1 MEKGLK
7 KTTKK
12 FAVPSFI
19 TKLYQILENPELES
33 IIKWTNNGR
42 AFVIRSMT
50 DFVNEVLPVYF
61 KHSNFAS
68 FVRQLNMYDFHKT
81 RNASKESTFQHKLFL
96 RGKKNYLKYIK
107 RKLSKNYCEYTKF
120 LKSEKITSLEKMTN
134 NKTKRRQNLERVYNN
149 ILKNLESLSSK
160 QKILEEKVSKMT
172 KSIED
177 KNLENYG
184 NFENIEMFDESLVN
198 SLHNST
204 DKKTIDDEKMKILTN
219 LLSTRIDQSNTYLDN
234 LNSAFQSQNEN
245 KVTPHNSSNN
255 VSSSYSYYSGDIEIV
270 SNNSN
275 SNSNSNANSPTN
287 RSKLDTILSSSSLSN
302 TKAFTLNSTNDNNYN
317 DIFQYKTGSPY
328 SEDYDNLSL

>member
-1 MEKGLK
+1 
-7 KTTKK
+7 
-12 FAVPSFI
+12 
-19 TKLYQILENPELES
+19 
-33 IIKWTNNGR
+33 
-42 AFVIRSMT
+42 
-50 DFVNEVLPVYF
+50 
-61 KHSNFAS
+61 
-68 FVRQLNMYDFHKT
+68 
-81 RNASKESTFQHKLFL
+81 
-96 RGKKNYLKYIK
+96 
-107 RKLSKNYCEYTKF
+107 

-328 SEDYDNLSL
+328 SEDYDNLSLKGGKIHIDMFDNEAHVNKYNNDHINIDPTINFVNFGNNEMFLFNNKASSSNNDWEDCYLFNDLAKNNINCVNKKNKF